1 MISWDDQK
9 SPGWEV
15 SRAEGWGQRWEGR
28 MSGSNQGRL
37 SAGGGVWY
45 KVNKMWKDRVGIG
58 GVSLGQSQELGADVT

>member
-1 MISWDDQK
+1 MGS
-9 SPGWEV
+9 EV
-15 SRAEGWGQRWEGR
+15 GGSN
-28 MSGSNQGRL
+28 GSNQGRL

>member
-1 MISWDDQK
+1 
-9 SPGWEV
+9 
-15 SRAEGWGQRWEGR
+15 
-28 MSGSNQGRL
+28 MSGNNQGRL